1 MSNPYAPPP
10 ADRPTPDPRPQQL
23 TPPPPAPQNLPPGHP
38 QHPAQQRP
46 PVPPEPTEPPDP
58 ALVLET
64 GRLVRLFGIWMIAA
78 VLVSMLPL
86 PWGAAA
92 VLFLV
97 GAVVTGIRAL
107 RAASRGRV
115 GGALAPM
122 VVVGLALAGLLGLMT
137 LAPLALWP
145 AQSALQDCLGSAVTE
160 SARTSCQVEYE
171 QRSTEL
177 MEGWLGGGGS

>member
-10 ADRPTPDPRPQQL
+10 ADRPTPDPRQQPLTPPGPQQL
-23 TPPPPAPQNLPPGHP
+23 RPAP
-38 QHPAQQRP
+38 QRP
-46 PVPPEPTEPPDP
+46 PVPPQHTGPTEPPEPPDP

-107 RAASRGRV
+107 RTASRGRV

-177 MEGWLGGGGS
+177 MEGWLGGSGS